1 MKYIGGVSP
10 IRVVGRRPGVIL
22 ISTSRSAS
30 GYGSGLKST
39 AFMKL
44 NISVLAPMPSASE
57 TTATAVKPGLPPSF
71 RIASRRSRPRTST
84 KAIAGAPFRRRR
96 DQTCGCEGAMI
107 DHYR

>member
-1 MKYIGGVSP
+1 M
-10 IRVVGRRPGVIL
+10 
-22 ISTSRSAS
+22 
-30 GYGSGLKST
+30 
-39 AFMKL
+39 
-44 NISVLAPMPSASE
+44 
-57 TTATAVKPGLPPSF
+57 TATAVKPGLPPSF